1 MPRTEIGFNRFFFI
15 FSQLQKYC
23 SRASSEPVPSCK
35 SICGAKGKVGDAG
48 GRVTF
53 DLGGGLLSVLVLG
66 DSGASKD
73 PKERNVRPLALK
85 LLTTQEA
92 ALKLVK

>member
-1 MPRTEIGFNRFFFI
+1 M
-15 FSQLQKYC
+15 
-23 SRASSEPVPSCK
+23 
-35 SICGAKGKVGDAG
+35 GDAG
-48 GRVTF
+48 GRATF

-66 DSGASKD
+66 DSGASKG